1 MKRIFTVALLTV
13 VLLATSI
20 FAQSPTAFRQVSRV
34 SIVRYNPPNFWYGS
48 VLSAPLGE
56 NFDLAYE
63 LQAKTVI
70 DFTQF
75 KLGRTWNVLA
85 FGNLGLPNYNN
96 LNAFTAVASS
106 QTGIDVGIQTFS
118 TFGKLSDK
126 AFTVY
131 LTGKAKLNSFG
142 GTDINSYHAG
152 AGLELS
158 LRGGGLPLI
167 VNVSPTYVLL
177 ASKGKFASVQSE
189 TNAAGFWMT
198 DTFVIVPVGDKL
210 GLLVQSTFAENASPV
225 VRAGLIL
232 AAGL

>member
-1 MKRIFTVALLTV
+1 MKRIFTVALLTI
-13 VLLATSI
+13 VLLTTSI
-20 FAQSPTAFRQVSRV
+20 FAQSPTAFRQVNRA
-34 SIVRYNPPNFWYGS
+34 SIVSYNPPNFWYGS
-48 VLSAPLGE
+48 ALSVPLGE
-56 NFDLAYE
+56 SFELAYE
-63 LQAKTVI
+63 LQAKAVI

-75 KLGRTWNVLA
+75 KLGREWNILA

-96 LNAFTAVASS
+96 LNAYDAVVSS
-106 QTGIDVGIQTFS
+106 QNGIDVGIQAFS

-142 GTDINSYHAG
+142 GTDINSYHVG

-167 VNVSPTYVLL
+167 VNVSPAYVLL

-189 TNAAGFWMT
+189 TNAKGFWMS
-198 DTFVIVPVGDKL
+198 DAFVILPVGDKL
-210 GLLVQSTFAENASPV
+210 GLLVQSTFSEYASPV